1 MQDAITETAN
11 TLQIYIPEF
20 TIYGEKVGDEV
31 IHTWFVASD
40 SFNDAEQL
48 ASVLDKS
55 LIAKNDDY
63 AAVRKRSLQKP
74 KVQLVASHLFSDYLS
89 KKVQR
94 SGQTKFPRVLKTHQI
109 EDWLN
114 FIGKA

>member
-1 MQDAITETAN
+1 LGT
-11 TLQIYIPEF
+11 YIPEF
-20 TIYGEKVGDEV
+20 TVFGEKMGDEV
-31 IHTWFVASD
+31 IHTWYIGSD
-40 SFNDAEQL
+40 DFKDSDKL
-48 ASVLDKS
+48 AGVLDEILS
-55 LIAKNDDY
+55 AKNDDY

-94 SGQTKFPRVLKTHQI
+94 SGQTKFPRVLKAHQI

-114 FIGKA
+114 FIGKV